1 MLPKAVK
8 LTLLKRSKNQMK
20 SFLNFFSVLFNVIV
34 EARTLRAEYMIKSGK
49 MY

>member
-8 LTLLKRSKNQMK
+8 LTLLKRSKTQMK
-20 SFLNFFSVLFNVIV
+20 SFLNFFCVLFNAIV
-34 EARTLRAEYMIKSGK
+34 EARTQRVDYLIKTGK